1 MLWRTVCKINTHDLI
16 KLMSKAKRSE
26 KGLWLG
32 KVLCVKY
39 MPSNMN
45 IKTKQSLAKSS
56 VLEILILKSEVQ
68 NKGAR

>member
-1 MLWRTVCKINTHDLI
+1 
-16 KLMSKAKRSE
+16 MSKAKRSE